1 MRVFAAAILVLSLAA
16 GCYLP
21 HHARVGGSM
30 ISHRRLIDRPFEE
43 LGLVHA
49 ESWGMTIYWKI
60 SGASL
65 QHAAAVALVAEATK
79 RGADAVVDVE
89 TRVENHYSLLLPV
102 PLPVMFGWEEC
113 HATGTAIRFTDKDA
127 PNKAG
132 KE

>member
-1 MRVFAAAILVLSLAA
+1 MRPLLAAIIVLSVSA

-21 HHARVGGSM
+21 HHAIVAGTM
-30 ISHRRLIDRPFEE
+30 ISHRSLIDRPFEE

-49 ESWGMTIYWKI
+49 ESWGLTIYWKM

-65 QHAAAVALVAEATK
+65 QHAAGVALVAEATR
-79 RGADAVVDVE
+79 RGADAVIDVE

-113 HATGTAIRFTDKDA
+113 HATGTAIRFTDKED
-127 PNKAG
+127 PKKTGG
-132 KE
+132 K